1 MGGAYRPRSCMM
13 SGKTTPTQR
22 TKRRGPATSAAPNT
36 AVTATGCIRRYA
48 LSITGFSLQL
58 MALRTAGTQSG
69 PLGRNALKHPLL
81 LGTGMPRCGHG

>member
-36 AVTATGCIRRYA
+36 AVTATGCNLANIANR
-48 LSITGFSLQL
+48 
-58 MALRTAGTQSG
+58 
-69 PLGRNALKHPLL
+69 
-81 LGTGMPRCGHG
+81 